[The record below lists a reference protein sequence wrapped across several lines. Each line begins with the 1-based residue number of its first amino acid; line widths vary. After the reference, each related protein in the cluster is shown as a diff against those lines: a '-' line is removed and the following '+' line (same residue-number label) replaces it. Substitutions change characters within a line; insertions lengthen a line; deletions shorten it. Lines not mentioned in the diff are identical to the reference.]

1 MRSFGAARVAVT
13 PRLREWETEGL
24 HASLVGS
31 AVLAAATGESRPV
44 ACSGRDALRDRVRR
58 GGQRAGHIGLN
69 GAQAQVAESWAGSRR
84 VRCPSS
90 ERVALKQRLCWRAA
104 VERDECRSEQVAV
117 RGRLCVR
124 AAKGHASALSSGFG
138 GCSGCRRPWHGAKM
152 SERELSVR
160 GRGRCAF
167 APSESR
173 SRGGAV
179 RVAPCESRTGGRR
192 GRRRPGGEPR
202 LSPQTNLIG
211 QGSAG
216 PVRSASSPHSSTG
229 FGGRTPA
236 GGPPRVVCWRV
247 SGWLS
252 RRLGVAFLEA
262 RRSACLSRQPSQLFS
277 RKAN

>member
-1 MRSFGAARVAVT
+1 M
-13 PRLREWETEGL
+13 
-24 HASLVGS
+24 
-31 AVLAAATGESRPV
+31 
-44 ACSGRDALRDRVRR
+44 
-58 GGQRAGHIGLN
+58 
-69 GAQAQVAESWAGSRR
+69 
-84 VRCPSS
+84 
-90 ERVALKQRLCWRAA
+90 
-104 VERDECRSEQVAV
+104 
-117 RGRLCVR
+117 R

-138 GCSGCRRPWHGAKM
+138 GCSGCRWPWHGAKM

-160 GRGRCAF
+160 GRGRCAYV
-167 APSESR
+167 PGESR
-173 SRGGAV
+173 SHGGAV

-236 GGPPRVVCWRV
+236 GGAPRVVCWRV

-252 RRLGVAFLEA
+252 RRLGVAFLET
-262 RRSACLSRQPSQLFS
+262 RRSACLRDSLPSPSRGRRITTASVVPASPRKPSLKRGSGRPGDACLEETKQPLRASRQPSSGQFS
-277 RKAN
+277 PGLTSSQRWGPTGKPTSIRFSPTASPATLPRCGGRRGCSITNRRIKVVS